1 MNLRLALDAIP
12 GDKPIIIILGL
23 EPKPKPGSARPASL
37 HIINPWIRDIA
48 VQYPNV
54 ALLEL
59 ASCIEKPSEM
69 HGMIHFDRAV
79 YMRLYQA
86 ILKLAKAFPQW
97 RKDEAA

>member
-1 MNLRLALDAIP
+1 
-12 GDKPIIIILGL
+12 
-23 EPKPKPGSARPASL
+23 
-37 HIINPWIRDIA
+37 
-48 VQYPNV
+48 
-54 ALLEL
+54 
-59 ASCIEKPSEM
+59 M